1 MYFPACCARLFA
13 APVRPQPSKV
23 NHPLLAQYEEDDA
36 ISTTNSTNGISVVVV
51 SLPDEVRSADDCA
64 DFLGRLVSAAGG
76 HGPLDPGLASSA
88 LSR

>member
-1 MYFPACCARLFA
+1 M
-13 APVRPQPSKV
+13 
-23 NHPLLAQYEEDDA
+23 LAQYEDDGA
-36 ISTTNSTNGISVVVV
+36 ISTTNSTNGFSGVAI
-51 SLPDEVRSADDCA
+51 SLPDEVKSADDCA